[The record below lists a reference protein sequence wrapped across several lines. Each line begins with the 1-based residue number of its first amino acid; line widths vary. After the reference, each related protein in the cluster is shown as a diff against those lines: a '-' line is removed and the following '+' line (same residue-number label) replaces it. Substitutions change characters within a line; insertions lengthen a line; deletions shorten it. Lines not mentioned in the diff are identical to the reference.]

1 MNTQKSSTF
10 LKVMVNIRLPL
21 SREIESNI
29 PFQVSESKTTLS
41 LIEYLI
47 ISLNE
52 KERQTEFLT
61 NPSLFQYHTF
71 TFDYIFDMQSTQKEV
86 YEKTA
91 YL

>member
-1 MNTQKSSTF
+1 
-10 LKVMVNIRLPL
+10 MVNIRPSL

-52 KERQTEFLT
+52 KERQTEF
-61 NPSLFQYHTF
+61 
-71 TFDYIFDMQSTQKEV
+71 
-86 YEKTA
+86 
-91 YL
+91 